1 MAPTIENVVKVLV
14 ACEFSGTVSQAFRDR
29 GHSAISC
36 DLLPNSLTGN
46 QYHYQG
52 DVRDILYNPD
62 WDLII
67 AHPPCTALCVAGNR
81 HYAGTDARQEAIDFF
96 RLFLEAPCPLVCV
109 ENPVGIISTA
119 IRPPDQYIQP
129 YEFGHSVSKKTGLWL
144 KGLPLLKPTNIVERE
159 EFVEFSSGKRM
170 GKWYYETSLL
180 PPKERGY
187 ARSITFQGIADAM
200 ADQWQID

>member
-1 MAPTIENVVKVLV
+1 MKVLV
-14 ACEFSGTVSQAFRDR
+14 ACEFSGTIAQAFKDR
-29 GHSAISC
+29 GHSALSC
-36 DLLPNSLTGN
+36 DLLPSKYSN
-46 QYHYQG
+46 HVQG
-52 DVRDILYNPD
+52 DVRDILYDN

-81 HYAGTDARQEAIDFF
+81 HYAGTNARQEAIDFF

-159 EFVEFSSGKRM
+159 DFVTFPSGKRM
-170 GKWYYETSLL
+170 GRWYYETSLY
-180 PPKERGY
+180 PPKMRGHV
-187 ARSITFQGIADAM
+187 RSITFKGIAEAM